1 MAESLKATAVN
12 KKVSHKT
19 HAPLC
24 GVLQAQEGMGCRQKE
39 VKGRGKTAQRFAGVK
54 TSCYFCPKY
63 ETTFLAHPA
72 SCVAG
77 VVAFAHART
86 AVGGENFSLPRLPC
100 AHGSGR
106 RVRCCTGRIS
116 CRGRQR
122 TCAARCATQCRW
134 ALQHLRLYPIFC
146 DRTPCGRV
154 RIFCASLPAA
164 PCAAGGTG
172 CADDHI
178 GGHAARPAYGV
189 SAAFSSLSFFSVST
203 DDAPL

>member
-1 MAESLKATAVN
+1 MAR
-12 KKVSHKT
+12 
-19 HAPLC
+19 
-24 GVLQAQEGMGCRQKE
+24 RQKE

-63 ETTFLAHPA
+63 ETTFLAHPT

-77 VVAFAHART
+77 VVAFAHACT
-86 AVGGENFSLPRLPC
+86 AVGGENFSLPCLPC
-100 AHGSGR
+100 AHRSGR

-146 DRTPCGRV
+146 DRTPRGRV
-154 RIFCASLPAA
+154 RIFCALLPVA
-164 PCAAGGTG
+164 PCAHGGADR
-172 CADDHI
+172 ADDSI
-178 GGHAARPAYGV
+178 GGHFARSTHGV
-189 SAAFSSLSFFSVST
+189 SAAFLLSPFFSFHRRRTALAAVT
-203 DDAPL
+203 A